1 MRIYVE
7 FLGDAR
13 LATAVRQTELMVP
26 PDITYTDILHQLSR
40 QYPALIGAVLED
52 DGETLMPAN
61 LLNLNGKHTLQPD
74 EMSSSPV
81 DGDRITFM
89 SILAGG

>member
-1 MRIYVE
+1 MRIVVE

-13 LATAVRQTELMVP
+13 LATSVKQTELETP
-26 PDITYTDILHQLSR
+26 PHTTFRGLLR
-40 QYPALIGAVLED
+40 MLAGRYPALVGNVIEA

-61 LLNLNGKHTLQPD
+61 ILNVNGRHTVQTS
-74 EMSSSPV
+74 EMDDHPR
-81 DGDRITFM
+81 DGDRVTFM